1 MMKACQGTSANI
13 SAANNLPWNMVAKP
27 RTPATLPTPNI
38 CNKANLADRSFSA
51 AQKLDS
57 VNSGFC

>member
-38 CNKANLADRSFSA
+38 CNKANLADRSFTA
-51 AQKLDS
+51 AQKWDS
-57 VNSGFC
+57 VYSGFC